1 MSREGGQVG
10 QIQHQGEKMMP
21 QIERLCALHT
31 LTQYTALGGFFSL
44 LIPPLLALTLIPLH
58 VYFAVHNARA
68 LGAGRWAASGLGLV
82 ATIPLANTLLLIAL
96 NQRLSKVLDQAGV
109 KRGILGYWR
118 NPRPA
123 QAG

>member
-1 MSREGGQVG
+1 MIQEGGQVSED
-10 QIQHQGEKMMP
+10 QHEGKSVLP
-21 QIERLCALHT
+21 NTERLCALHT
-31 LTQYTALGGFFSL
+31 LTQYTALGGFVAL
-44 LIPPLLALTLIPLH
+44 LMPPLLALTLIPLH

-68 LGAGRWAASGLGLV
+68 LGAGRWAAAGLGVV

-96 NQRLSKVLDQAGV
+96 NQRLGKVLDQAGE

>member
-1 MSREGGQVG
+1 MSREGGLVG
-10 QIQHQGEKMMP
+10 ENRYEGRGVMP
-21 QIERLCALHT
+21 NTERLCALHT
-31 LTQYTALGGFFSL
+31 LTQYTALGGFLSL
-44 LIPPLLALTLIPLH
+44 LMPPLLALALIPLQ

-68 LGAGRWAASGLGLV
+68 LGAGRWAAAGLGVV

-109 KRGILGYWR
+109 KRGLWGYWR
-118 NPRPA
+118 NPGPV

>member
-1 MSREGGQVG
+1 M
-10 QIQHQGEKMMP
+10 
-21 QIERLCALHT
+21 ALV
-31 LTQYTALGGFFSL
+31 
-44 LIPPLLALTLIPLH
+44 LIPLH
-58 VYFAVHNARA
+58 IYFAVHNSRA
-68 LGAGRWAASGLGLV
+68 LGAGRWAAAGLGVV

-96 NQRLSKVLDQAGV
+96 NQRLGKVLDQAGE

>member
-1 MSREGGQVG
+1 
-10 QIQHQGEKMMP
+10 MP

-31 LTQYTALGGFFSL
+31 LTQYTALGGFVSL

-58 VYFAVHNARA
+58 VYFAVHNSRA
-68 LGAGRWAASGLGLV
+68 LGAGHWAAAGLGVV

-96 NQRLSKVLDQAGV
+96 NQRLSKLLDQAGV
-109 KRGILGYWR
+109 KRGFWGYWR
-118 NPRPA
+118 NPRPL

>member
-1 MSREGGQVG
+1 MIQEGGQVSED
-10 QIQHQGEKMMP
+10 QHEGKSVLP
-21 QIERLCALHT
+21 NTERLCALHT
-31 LTQYTALGGFFSL
+31 LTQYTALGGFVAL
-44 LIPPLLALTLIPLH
+44 LMPPLLALTLIPLH

-68 LGAGRWAASGLGLV
+68 LGAGRWAAGLGVV

-96 NQRLSKVLDQAGV
+96 NQRLGKVLDQAGE

-123 QAG
+123 QVG